1 MRKLIIAVILLLA
14 LAFFARN
21 SPHYSVLRLQQGLE
35 QGELNVVMR
44 YADLGRFAELPVD
57 LSVAMA
63 AAGMKEAS
71 GGLGEALANVFGTAI
86 GAAVKQVGGQAA
98 TQELRSRIEKRDLL
112 RLLGGFR
119 PRDGLGWYGGI
130 QSIGSDAAILTIVG
144 TCDSREARGE
154 RIESRLGI
162 ELIKVRG
169 ALLGLPY
176 DWRANGVE
184 ANSLQGLVRDCL
196 LRF

>member
-1 MRKLIIAVILLLA
+1 MRKLIIALLLLFA
-14 LAFFARN
+14 LVFFARN
-21 SPHYSVLRLQQGLE
+21 SPHYSVFRLQQGLE
-35 QGELNVVMR
+35 QGDLNVVMQ

-63 AAGMKEAS
+63 AAGMKESTGA
-71 GGLGEALANVFGTAI
+71 LGEALTNVFGTAV

-119 PRDGLGWYGGI
+119 PKEGFGWYGGI
-130 QSIGSDAAILTIVG
+130 QSIGSDAAILTVVG
-144 TCDSREARGE
+144 TCDSRELKGE
-154 RIESRLGI
+154 RVEARMGI

-169 ALLGLPY
+169 QVLGLPY

-184 ANSLQGLVRDCL
+184 ANSLKALVKDCVL
-196 LRF
+196 KF

>member
-1 MRKLIIAVILLLA
+1 MRKLLIAVILLLA

-35 QGELNVVMR
+35 QGDLNVVMR
-44 YADLGRFAELPVD
+44 YADLGRFAELPVE

-63 AAGMKEAS
+63 AAGMKEAA
-71 GGLGEALANVFGTAI
+71 GGLGEALANAFGTAI
-86 GAAVKQVGGQAA
+86 GAAVKQVGGQVA
-98 TQELRSRIEKRDLL
+98 TQELRSRIEKRDLI

-119 PRDGLGWYGGI
+119 PNEGLSWYGGI
-130 QSIGSDAAILTIVG
+130 ESIGGDAAILTVVG
-144 TCDSREARGE
+144 TCDSRESKGE
-154 RIESRLGI
+154 RIGSRLGI

-184 ANSLQGLVRDCL
+184 ANSLRGLVRDCVL
-196 LRF
+196 KF